1 MLVSFCV
8 IAYNEEKAIYSLF
21 KDIVDQ
27 DYPHDKMEVVL
38 VDAMSTDQTK
48 QLMMDFSKK
57 EHGFKRVVVLNN
69 EKKIQAAGWNVAIK
83 EARGDIILRI
93 DAHTMIP
100 SDFVTKNVQCI
111 LSGENVSGGR
121 RPNVVED
128 ETPWKHTLL
137 LAESS
142 MFGSSI
148 APYRKGNHKTYVKS
162 VFHGAY
168 RKEVFEKAGLFNEN
182 LGRTE
187 DNEMHYRIRKAG
199 YKICFNPD
207 IISYQNIRN
216 SWLGMLRQKY
226 GNGHWIGLT
235 LGICPRC
242 FSIHHFV
249 PLLFIL
255 ALIITGFL
263 ALIGYKCLFFLLCV
277 LYVAIDLLMSLFA
290 IRKQRKYI
298 YYFLLPIIFL
308 SLHIAYGVG
317 TLFGI
322 IEMPLWLKKIK
333 RKENEER
340 NE

>member
-8 IAYNEEKAIYSLF
+8 IAYNEEKAICSLF

-48 QLMMDFSKK
+48 QLMMDFSKE
-57 EHGFKRVVVLNN
+57 EHGFKRVVVLDN

-111 LSGENVSGGR
+111 LSGEDVSGGR

-207 IISYQNIRN
+207 IVSYQNIRN

-322 IEMPLWLKKIK
+322 IEMPFWLKKIK

>member
-8 IAYNEEKAIYSLF
+8 IAYNEEKALDSLF
-21 KDIVDQ
+21 KDIIAQ
-27 DYPHDKMEVVL
+27 DYPHEKMEIVL
-38 VDAMSTDQTK
+38 VNAMSTDQTRK
-48 QLMMDFSKK
+48 KMEEFSK
-57 EHGFKRVVVLNN
+57 EDHGFRRVVVLDNK
-69 EKKIQAAGWNVAIK
+69 KKIQAAGWNVAITAAK
-83 EARGDIILRI
+83 GDVILRI

-100 SDFVTKNVQCI
+100 SDFVSKNIQCI
-111 LSGENVSGGR
+111 ISGENVTGGR

-216 SWLGMLRQKY
+216 SWCGMLKQKY

-235 LGICPRC
+235 LGVCPGC

-249 PLLFIL
+249 PLAFVL
-255 ALIITGFL
+255 ALILTGIIVLLGNTGMFV
-263 ALIGYKCLFFLLCV
+263 CLCV
-277 LYVAIDLLMSLFA
+277 LYVIVDLLMSVLA
-290 IRKQRKYI
+290 VQRQKWYN
-298 YYFLLPIIFL
+298 YYLMLPLIFL
-308 SLHIAYGVG
+308 SLHLAYGVG
-317 TLFGI
+317 TLIGI
-322 IEMPLWLKKIK
+322 IEMPFWVRKIK
-333 RKENEER
+333 RDKNE
-340 NE
+340 